1 MTVELTCPDE
11 ARRELVRGT
20 GLNAIDFLEVLAS
33 QRTLL
38 VHCLLP
44 VTGVATE
51 NVAIEGGV
59 RVRGI
64 DVEWARRANAL
75 PAGSLRPDERERV
88 EELGDDRDRV
98 LVVRTSAAGDF
109 STYTLRLVES
119 PTRTDEPPPGFDV
132 ILSSV
137 DFSFKVDCPS
147 EFDCARAPAGDE
159 PPGVSPHIDYLAK
172 DYASF
177 KRLMLDRLA
186 LLVPDWEER
195 NPADAMVALVEL
207 LAYSADSVSYF
218 QDAAATEA
226 YLGTARRRASIR
238 RHARLI
244 DYFMHDGASARAWIV
259 LEVGENATAEE
270 LPRRTMVLTGELGAG
285 TRLSAADVGGAVSR
299 GALVFE
305 TLHALPLDP
314 ARNELRLYSWGDDS
328 CYLPHG
334 ATTATLEPLRP
345 VSLDAGDVLVIEE
358 VLGPKEG
365 RPEDADPSHR
375 HAVRL
380 VRPPRPRRD
389 PATNTDLIDVEWH
402 AEDALPFAVRLTT
415 DDSRPACAVRA
426 NVVLADHGGT
436 LLTSD
441 GNPHLEDLGE
451 PAEGRVF
458 RPRLERPH
466 VTQSVP
472 YDDRAAR
479 NRAAADALRV
489 DPRRALPA
497 VEVFAEGE
505 RWEPERE
512 LLSSDRFAS
521 SFVVESEQDGHAYLR
536 FGDGVLGRAPSPDV
550 TFRASYRV
558 GSGRA
563 GNVGPGSLTR
573 IATDID
579 VVSVTN
585 PLPAAGGEDL
595 EPLERVRLYAPQAFR
610 TQKRAVTAAD
620 YATFAERHPQVQKAG
635 ATRRWTGSW
644 YTVFVTVDRVGGRE
658 IDDRFEDDL
667 RAFLDPVRLAG
678 HDLEID
684 APHFVA
690 LEIEMTV
697 CVAADYVRSNVK
709 AALLEAFSG
718 TTAPSGVRGF
728 FHPDNFTFGQ
738 PVYLSGVIA
747 TAMDVPGV
755 EWVEVTTFQRLGEL
769 PKKVAGDEL
778 ALGRLEI
785 ARLDNDPSRPE
796 NGRVDFEMKG
806 GL

>member
-1 MTVELTCPDE
+1 MTVELICPDE
-11 ARRELVRGT
+11 SRRELVRGT
-20 GLNAIDFLEVLAS
+20 GLNAIDFLEVLTS

-38 VHCLLP
+38 VHCLHA
-44 VTGVATE
+44 VTGVAKE

-64 DVEWARRANAL
+64 EVEWARRADAL
-75 PAGSLRPDERERV
+75 PAGALRPDERERV
-88 EELGDDRDRV
+88 EDLDEPDRV
-98 LVVRTSAAGDF
+98 LVVRTSSAGDF

-119 PTRTDEPPPGFDV
+119 PARTDEPPPGFDV
-132 ILSSV
+132 VLSSV

-147 EFDCARAPAGDE
+147 EFDCARPLAGDE
-159 PPGVSPHIDYLAK
+159 TPAVAAHIDYLAK

-186 LLVPDWEER
+186 LLAPDWEER

-226 YLGTARRRASIR
+226 YLGTARRRASVR

-244 DYFMHDGASARAWIV
+244 DYFVHDGASARAWIALV
-259 LEVGENATAEE
+259 VGDHAGGEE
-270 LPRRTMVLTGELGAG
+270 LPRGTMVLTGEPGAD
-285 TRLSAADVGGAVSR
+285 TRLAAEDVGGALSR

-314 ARNELRLYSWGDDS
+314 ARNELYLYSWGDDS
-328 CYLPHG
+328 CFLPRG
-334 ATTATLEPLRP
+334 TTTATLEPLVP
-345 VSLDAGDVLVIEE
+345 VTLDAGDVLVIEE
-358 VLGPKEG
+358 VLDPVTG
-365 RPEDADPSHR
+365 RREDADPSHR

-380 VRPPRPRRD
+380 VRQPRPRSD
-389 PATNTDLIDVEWH
+389 PATNTDVIEIEWH
-402 AEDALPFAVRLTT
+402 GEDALPFALRVNT
-415 DDSRPACAVRA
+415 DDGRPACAVRA

-441 GNPHLEDLGE
+441 GKPHLEELGM
-451 PAEGRVF
+451 PVAGRAF
-458 RPRLERPH
+458 RPRLERPD
-466 VTQSVP
+466 VAQSMP

-479 NRAAADALRV
+479 RLPAAAALRV

-497 VEVFAEGE
+497 VAVFAQGE

-512 LLSSDRFAS
+512 LLSSDRFAT
-521 SFVVESEQDGHAYLR
+521 SFVVESEEDGNAYLR
-536 FGDGVLGRAPSPDV
+536 FGDGVLGRAPTPDAQ
-550 TFRASYRV
+550 FLASYRV
-558 GSGRA
+558 GRGQA

-573 IATDID
+573 IVTKLD
-579 VVSVTN
+579 VKSVNN
-585 PLPAAGGEDL
+585 PLPAVGGADL

-620 YATFAERHPQVQKAG
+620 YAAFAERHPEVQKAG

-658 IDDRFEDDL
+658 IDDQFEDEL

-684 APHFVA
+684 APHFVS

-709 AALLEAFSG
+709 AALLEAFAS
-718 TTAPSGVRGF
+718 TTGPSGARGF
-728 FHPDNFTFGQ
+728 FHPDNLTFGQ
-738 PVYLSGVIA
+738 PVYLSGVVA
-747 TAMDVPGV
+747 TAMGVAGV

-769 PKKVAGDEL
+769 PKRVAGDEL

-796 NGRVDFEMKG
+796 NGHIDFVMKG